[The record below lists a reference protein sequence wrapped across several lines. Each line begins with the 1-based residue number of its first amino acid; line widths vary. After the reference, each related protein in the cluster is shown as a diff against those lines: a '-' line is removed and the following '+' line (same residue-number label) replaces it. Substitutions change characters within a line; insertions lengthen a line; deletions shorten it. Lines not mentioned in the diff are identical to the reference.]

1 MDIFFSALV
10 IFFVVVDPAG
20 LIPIYIGLVRGFDRH
35 AKQVIALRSTSV
47 AIAVIIFFA
56 YFGQLVLDHLSIGI
70 PAFRVSGGAL
80 LFWIAFEMLFDRRNE
95 RKEKAADQ
103 ARTLQEAHDISVF
116 PLAIP
121 LIAGPGAITSTLLLM
136 ARYGTTVL
144 GQVEVLAGAGAI
156 IGGTAILFH
165 FADALSRLLGRTLIQ
180 TVSRVLGIVLAA
192 LAAQTMLDGL
202 TAIWPPH

>member
-20 LIPIYIGLVRGFDRH
+20 LIPIYIGLVRGFDRR
-35 AKQVIALRSTSV
+35 AKRLIALRSTGVST
-47 AIAVIIFFA
+47 AVIVFFA
-56 YFGQLVLDHLSIGI
+56 YFGQYVLDHLSIGI

-80 LFWIAFEMLFDRRNE
+80 LFWIAFEMLFDRRND
-95 RKEKAADQ
+95 RKEKVADE
-103 ARTLQEAHDISVF
+103 ARTIQEAHDVAVF

-136 ARYGTTVL
+136 ARYGTSL
-144 GQVEVLAGAGAI
+144 IGQVEVLAAACAI
-156 IGGTAILFH
+156 IGGTAVLFL
-165 FADALSRLLGRTLIQ
+165 FADMLSRLLGRTLIQ

-202 TAIWPPH
+202 VAIWPPH

>member
-20 LIPIYIGLVRGFDRH
+20 LIPIYIGLVRGFDRR
-35 AKQVIALRSTSV
+35 AKRLIALRSTGVST
-47 AIAVIIFFA
+47 AVIVFFA
-56 YFGQLVLDHLSIGI
+56 YFGQYVLDHLSIGI

-80 LFWIAFEMLFDRRNE
+80 LFWIAFEMLFDRRND
-95 RKEKAADQ
+95 RKEKVADE
-103 ARTLQEAHDISVF
+103 ARTIQEAHDVAVF

-136 ARYGTTVL
+136 ARYGTSL
-144 GQVEVLAGAGAI
+144 IGQVE
-156 IGGTAILFH
+156 
-165 FADALSRLLGRTLIQ
+165 
-180 TVSRVLGIVLAA
+180 VLAA

-202 TAIWPPH
+202 VAIWPPR

>member
-1 MDIFFSALV
+1 MDIFVSALV

-20 LIPIYIGLVRGFDRH
+20 LIPLYIGLVRGFDRR
-35 AKQVIALRSTSV
+35 AKRLIALRSTSV
-47 AIAVIIFFA
+47 SAAVIVFFA

-80 LFWIAFEMLFDRRNE
+80 LFWIAFEMLFGRRSD
-95 RKEKAADQ
+95 RKEKAADE
-103 ARTLQEAHDISVF
+103 ARTIQEAHDVAVF

-136 ARYGTTVL
+136 ARYGSTVT
-144 GQVEVLAGAGAI
+144 GQVAVLAAACAI
-156 IGGTAILFH
+156 IGGTAILFL
-165 FADALSRLLGRTLIQ
+165 FADMLSRLLGRTLIQ

-202 TAIWPPH
+202 VAIWPPH